1 MYSSFAPLISDIE
14 DISPLE
20 RRGYVTGTHGGLVDV
35 SGLSSFARIGDL
47 VEMTGPDGPAPA
59 EILSLSKGIAR
70 VLPAAGPRGT
80 AIGDIVRYVGD
91 GHIRPDLSWVGR
103 VIDAYG
109 RPLDGRPMAK
119 GPDKRSVQA
128 APPEATSRRRLGPRV
143 ETGLSAFNTFLP
155 IVRGQRIGLF
165 AGSGVGKSTLLAQL
179 AQNVEADF
187 TVIALIGER
196 GREVREFLEDT
207 LGPEGLARAVVV
219 AATSDQS
226 PVARRRAS
234 WTAMAVAEYLRDQG
248 GHVLFLADSVTRFC
262 EAHREIALSTGE
274 PAGAQGYPASTAQQ
288 VMSLCERAGPG
299 PQDGGDITAIFSVL
313 VAASDMDEPVADMV
327 RGVLDGHVILDR
339 EIAERGRY
347 PAIDVL
353 RSVSRSF
360 TKAHSAEAQEVIA
373 AARSQMAVYAQSE
386 LMIQAGLYKPGADKE
401 IDRSIRLRPKFESF
415 LSGAARPSGST
426 SAIDLARL
434 AEIVDELQPKKTPA
448 NARLQT

>member
-1 MYSSFAPLISDIE
+1 MYSSFAPLISEIE

-20 RRGYVTGTHGGLVDV
+20 RRGHVTATHGGLVDV
-35 SGLSSFARIGDL
+35 SGLSSFARVGDL
-47 VEMTGPDGPAPA
+47 VEMNGPDGVAPA
-59 EILSLSKGIAR
+59 EILSLSEGIAR

-80 AIGDIVRYVGD
+80 AIGDVVRYIGD
-91 GHIRPDLSWVGR
+91 GHIRPDISWVGR

-119 GPDKRSVQA
+119 GPDKRSVLA
-128 APPEATSRRRLGPRV
+128 SPPEATSRRRLGPRV
-143 ETGLSAFNTFLP
+143 ETGLAAFNTFLP

-179 AQNVEADF
+179 AQSVAADF
-187 TVIALIGER
+187 IVIALIGER
-196 GREVREFLEDT
+196 GREVREFIEDT
-207 LGPEGLARAVVV
+207 LGADGLARSVVV

-288 VMSLCERAGPG
+288 VMSLCERAGTG
-299 PQDGGDITAIFSVL
+299 PQDKGDITAIFSVL
-313 VAASDMDEPVADMV
+313 VAGSDMDEPVADMV

-339 EIAERGRY
+339 NIAERGRF
-347 PAIDVL
+347 PAIDIL

-360 TKAHSAEAQEVIA
+360 TKAHSAEAQEIIS
-373 AARSQMAVYAQSE
+373 AARAQMSVYAQSE
-386 LMIQAGLYKPGADKE
+386 LMIQAGLYKPGADAA
-401 IDRSIRLRPKFESF
+401 IDQSIRLRPKLESF
-415 LSGAARPSGST
+415 LSGTAQPKNPSG
-426 SAIDLARL
+426 AHDLARL
-434 AEIVDELQPKKTPA
+434 AEILTDATPK
-448 NARLQT
+448 

>member
-14 DISPLE
+14 DISPVE
-20 RRGYVTGTHGGLVDV
+20 RRGHVTATHGGLVDV
-35 SGLSSFARIGDL
+35 SGLSSFARVGDL

-59 EILSLSKGIAR
+59 EILSLCGGVAQ

-80 AIGDIVRYVGD
+80 AIGDRVRYIGE

-119 GPDKRSVQA
+119 GPDKRSVLA
-128 APPEATSRRRLGPRV
+128 SPPKATSRRRLGPRI
-143 ETGLSAFNTFLP
+143 ETGLAAFNTFLP
-155 IVRGQRIGLF
+155 LVRGQRIGLF

-179 AQNVEADF
+179 AQTVEADF

-196 GREVREFLEDT
+196 GREVREFIEDT
-207 LGPEGLARAVVV
+207 LGPDGLARSIVV

-226 PVARRRAS
+226 PVTRRRAS
-234 WTAMAVAEYLRDQG
+234 WTAMAVAEFLRDQG
-248 GHVLFLADSVTRFC
+248 AHVLFLADSVTRFC
-262 EAHREIALSTGE
+262 EAHREIALTVGE
-274 PAGAQGYPASTAQQ
+274 PGGPQGYPASTAQQ
-288 VMSLCERAGPG
+288 VMNLCERAGPG
-299 PQDGGDITAIFSVL
+299 LQDKGDITAIFSVL

-339 EIAERGRY
+339 NIAERGRF

-360 TKAHSAEAQEVIA
+360 TKAHEAEAQAIIA
-373 AARSQMAVYAQSE
+373 AARSHMSVYAQSE
-386 LMIQAGLYKPGADKE
+386 LMIQAGLYKPGADPA
-401 IDRSIRLRPKFESF
+401 IDQSIRLRPRLESF
-415 LSGAARPSGST
+415 LSGNAGST
-426 SAIDLARL
+426 ASNGATDLARL
-434 AEIVDELQPKKTPA
+434 ADILTEAKPK
-448 NARLQT
+448 

>member
-1 MYSSFAPLISDIE
+1 MYSSFAPLISEIE

-20 RRGYVTGTHGGLVDV
+20 RRGHVTATHGGLVDV
-35 SGLSSFARIGDL
+35 SGLSSFARVGDL
-47 VEMTGPDGPAPA
+47 VEMIGPDGAAPA
-59 EILSLSKGIAR
+59 EILSLCEGIAR

-80 AIGDIVRYVGD
+80 AIGDVVRYIGD

-119 GPDKRSVQA
+119 GPDKRSVMA
-128 APPEATSRRRLGPRV
+128 SPPAATSRRRLGARV
-143 ETGLSAFNTFLP
+143 ETGLAAFNTFLP

-187 TVIALIGER
+187 IVIALIGER
-196 GREVREFLEDT
+196 GREVREFIEDT
-207 LGPEGLARAVVV
+207 LGSEGLARSVVV

-288 VMSLCERAGPG
+288 VMSLCERAGTG
-299 PQDGGDITAIFSVL
+299 PQDKGDITAIFSVL

-339 EIAERGRY
+339 NIAERGRF
-347 PAIDVL
+347 PAIDIL

-360 TKAHSAEAQEVIA
+360 TKAHDAEAQKIIA
-373 AARSQMAVYAQSE
+373 AARTQMSVYAQSE
-386 LMIQAGLYKPGADKE
+386 LMIQAGLYKPGADAA
-401 IDRSIRLRPKFESF
+401 IDQSIRLRPKLESF
-415 LSGAARPSGST
+415 LSGAARPKEST
-426 SAIDLARL
+426 GAIDLARL
-434 AEIVDELQPKKTPA
+434 AELLTDTKPK
-448 NARLQT
+448 